1 MSVYDKDT
9 TSELLQR
16 WNSAKKDLVEVEARI
31 EKYKKLAK
39 KIMSKTG
46 SNVIESSSYTL
57 NRQEISRNSLS
68 KNDVPKDI
76 WDRYSK
82 SSSYDAYYLRKNK

>member
-9 TSELLQR
+9 TDELLQR
-16 WNSAKKDLVEVEARI
+16 WDSAKKDLADVEARI

-39 KIMSKTG
+39 KIMVKTG

-57 NRQEISRNSLS
+57 NRQEISRNSIS
-68 KNDVPKDI
+68 KNDVPRDI
-76 WDRYSK
+76 WDKYSK

>member
-1 MSVYDKDT
+1 
-9 TSELLQR
+9 
-16 WNSAKKDLVEVEARI
+16 
-31 EKYKKLAK
+31 
-39 KIMSKTG
+39 MSKTG